1 MQHLKQLIVTLI
13 NKQGMKK
20 IISTVT
26 LLSSVIAASAG
37 TGFNDQV
44 FSVCAGIF
52 VMIAILGFILTFLKQ
67 ILEHRLKNRIL
78 DKGIPE
84 NLVATLLQPKNGEE
98 KNVNIKWFAILAG
111 LGAGLLAVYYTQPL
125 DIHSLAIMAFSIS
138 LSFLG
143 YYFFTRREK
152 N

>member
-1 MQHLKQLIVTLI
+1 
-13 NKQGMKK
+13 MKK
-20 IISTVT
+20 IITTVA
-26 LLSSVIAASAG
+26 LFFCVMAANAG
-37 TGFNDQV
+37 DGFNDQV

-84 NLVATLLQPKNGEE
+84 NLVTTLLQPKNVDE

-111 LGAGLLAVYYTQPL
+111 LGAGLLVVYYTQPL

-143 YYFFTRREK
+143 YYFFTRRSEK
-152 N
+152 S

>member
-1 MQHLKQLIVTLI
+1 
-13 NKQGMKK
+13 MKK
-20 IISTVT
+20 IITTAT
-26 LLSSVIAASAG
+26 LLFGVFAASAG
-37 TGFNDQV
+37 DGFNEQV
-44 FSVCAGIF
+44 FGVCAGIF
-52 VMIAILGFILTFLKQ
+52 IMLAILGFIITFLKQ

-84 NLVATLLQPKNGEE
+84 ELVTTLLQPKNGEE

-111 LGAGLLAVYYTQPL
+111 LGAGLLIVYYTQPL

-152 N
+152 NQDLP

>member
-1 MQHLKQLIVTLI
+1 MQHFKHLIVTLI
-13 NKQGMKK
+13 NKPVMKK
-20 IISTVT
+20 IIATVT
-26 LLSSVIAASAG
+26 FLSSVIAASAG

-84 NLVATLLQPKNGEE
+84 NLVTTLLQPKNVDE

-111 LGAGLLAVYYTQPL
+111 LGAGLLVVYYTQPL
-125 DIHSLAIMAFSIS
+125 DIHSL
-138 LSFLG
+138 
-143 YYFFTRREK
+143 
-152 N
+152 

>member
-1 MQHLKQLIVTLI
+1 
-13 NKQGMKK
+13 MKK
-20 IISTVT
+20 IMITVT
-26 LLSSVIAASAG
+26 IFFSVITANAG
-37 TGFNDQV
+37 DGFNDEIFQV
-44 FSVCAGIF
+44 SAAIF
-52 VMIAILGFILTFLKQ
+52 VMLAVLAFILTFLQK

-84 NLVATLLQPKNGEE
+84 NLVSTLLQTNNNDE

-111 LGAGLLAVYYTQPL
+111 LGAGLLIVYYTQPL

-143 YYFFTRREK
+143 YYFFTRRSGK
-152 N
+152 

>member
-1 MQHLKQLIVTLI
+1 MILC
-13 NKQGMKK
+13 
-20 IISTVT
+20 
-26 LLSSVIAASAG
+26 SVITAYAG
-37 TGFNDQV
+37 DGFNDEV
-44 FSVCAGIF
+44 FHVCAGIF
-52 VMIAILGFILTFLKQ
+52 VMLAILAFILSFFNK

-84 NLVATLLQPKNGEE
+84 NLVTTLLQPKTVDE

-111 LGAGLLAVYYTQPL
+111 LGAGLLVVYYTQPL

-143 YYFFTRREK
+143 YYFFTRRSEK

>member
-1 MQHLKQLIVTLI
+1 MQHLRLLFVTLI
-13 NKQGMKK
+13 NKPAMKK
-20 IISTVT
+20 IITTVT
-26 LLSSVIAASAG
+26 LLFGAIAANAG
-37 TGFNDQV
+37 DGFNDQV
-44 FSVCAGIF
+44 FSACAGIF
-52 VMIAILGFILTFLKQ
+52 IMITLLGFILSFLKQ

-84 NLVATLLQPKNGEE
+84 NLVTTLLQPKNVDE
-98 KNVNIKWFAILAG
+98 KNTNIKWFAILAG
-111 LGAGLLAVYYTQPL
+111 LGAGLLVVYYTQPL

-143 YYFFTRREK
+143 YYFFTRRKK